1 MNPAPPVTTTFTQL
15 ILERLSWDAVQSA
28 ATLTAR
34 LVLAS
39 STISLLTFL
48 MVQGSLRPGWDW
60 LVSRK
65 LSSLWREID
74 GSGLESGIVRF
85 CDTAVE
91 VGFSEI

>member
-1 MNPAPPVTTTFTQL
+1 
-15 ILERLSWDAVQSA
+15 
-28 ATLTAR
+28 
-34 LVLAS
+34 
-39 STISLLTFL
+39 

-91 VGFSEI
+91 VGVQRDLGKDGRVTVDRPAAVERRPANRSSRPIDELRGL